1 MKAVFVGAFDT
12 MKIHKEVAVSCH
24 SRAGGNPMTPR
35 LSWTPASAGVT
46 AGGRGGIVWAVLMTL
61 SLALLLGASCAKK
74 VEKADT
80 GADAKVTTLGSIEV
94 TAQLEE
100 IPGEIRNDPLYDYA
114 HVMKYKVL
122 QVHRGK
128 VDKEII
134 YVGHYNPAKPRD
146 GVADARVQQIGGNLK
161 QFRVGDVHRMAL
173 EVPIDDYFM
182 GGIINKYFGV
192 VNDPIYWAVWTNK
205 AAK

>member
-1 MKAVFVGAFDT
+1 MKV
-12 MKIHKEVAVSCH
+12 
-24 SRAGGNPMTPR
+24 
-35 LSWTPASAGVT
+35 
-46 AGGRGGIVWAVLMTL
+46 VLATTF
-61 SLALLLGASCAKK
+61 SLALLLMASCAKK
-74 VEKADT
+74 TADT
-80 GADAKVTTLGSIEV
+80 PASADPKLSTLGSIEV
-94 TAQLEE
+94 TARLEE
-100 IPGEIRNDPLYDYA
+100 IPGEVRNDPLYDYA

-128 VDKEII
+128 VDKDTI

-205 AAK
+205 AAP

>member
-1 MKAVFVGAFDT
+1 MKAVA
-12 MKIHKEVAVSCH
+12 A
-24 SRAGGNPMTPR
+24 
-35 LSWTPASAGVT
+35 
-46 AGGRGGIVWAVLMTL
+46 MTL
-61 SLALLLGASCAKK
+61 SLALLLGASCVKK

-80 GADAKVTTLGSIEV
+80 GADDKVTTLGSVEV

-100 IPGEIRNDPLYDYA
+100 VPGEIRNDPLYDYA

-128 VDKEII
+128 VEKDII

-146 GVADARVQQIGGNLK
+146 GVADARVQQIGGNLQ

>member
-1 MKAVFVGAFDT
+1 MKV
-12 MKIHKEVAVSCH
+12 VS
-24 SRAGGNPMTPR
+24 A
-35 LSWTPASAGVT
+35 
-46 AGGRGGIVWAVLMTL
+46 AVLL
-61 SLALLLGASCAKK
+61 SALLLGASCAKK
-74 VEKADT
+74 ADT
-80 GADAKVTTLGSIEV
+80 ATSASSKVTTLGSIEV
-94 TAQLEE
+94 TARLEE
-100 IPGEIRNDPLYDYA
+100 IPGEVRNDPLYDYA

-122 QVHRGK
+122 QVQRGK
-128 VDKEII
+128 VDNGLI

-161 QFRVGDVHRMAL
+161 QFRVGDIHRMAL

-192 VNDPIYWAVWTNK
+192 VNDPIYWAVWTDK

>member
-1 MKAVFVGAFDT
+1 MKVVF
-12 MKIHKEVAVSCH
+12 I
-24 SRAGGNPMTPR
+24 
-35 LSWTPASAGVT
+35 
-46 AGGRGGIVWAVLMTL
+46 AVL
-61 SLALLLGASCAKK
+61 ALVALTGMSCAKK
-74 VEKADT
+74 AGPADR
-80 GADAKVTTLGSIEV
+80 GADPKVTNLGSIEV

-128 VDKEII
+128 VDKDII

-146 GVADARVQQIGGNLK
+146 AVADARVQEIGGSLK

-205 AAK
+205 VPQ